1 MASMKKTFWNEYIR
15 ASAKDRD
22 LLKQEYSVSSFDPK
36 KKEYEKL
43 TNDNLQYCN
52 ALAHALR
59 QIIKPRQKNYHS
71 KLVKLFVIG
80 KFYKWYHRINGHT
93 FKYNGPIII
102 ITKDGTE
109 YPNTRYYRTV
119 KLNRLIR

>member
-1 MASMKKTFWNEYIR
+1 MASTKKTFWNEYIR

-22 LLKQEYSVSSFDPK
+22 LLKQEYSVSSFEPK

-59 QIIKPRQKNYHS
+59 QTIKPRQKKYNS
-71 KLVKLFVIG
+71 KASKIPIIG
-80 KFYKWYHRINGHT
+80 RIYKWYWRINGNT
-93 FKYNGPIII
+93 FKYNGSIII

-109 YPNTRYYRTV
+109 YPNTRY
-119 KLNRLIR
+119 